1 MGGQEDIQPT
11 AANTDTE
18 MMELAPAEP
27 LSPELVLV
35 CPELREAAFATAR
48 DFTVFAR
55 APAPEASFGTTDQSP
70 LSLLAS
76 VRLAAATCFAVT
88 LLTLV
93 LTLVADA
100 VAMR

>member
-1 MGGQEDIQPT
+1 
-11 AANTDTE
+11 
-18 MMELAPAEP
+18 MELAPAEP
-27 LSPELVLV
+27 MSPELVLV

-48 DFTVFAR
+48 DFTVFER
-55 APAPEASFGTTDQSP
+55 AAAAETTPSTADQNP
-70 LSLLAS
+70 VTLLAS
-76 VRLAAATCFAVT
+76 VQLAAATCFAVT